1 MAETQTTIVY
11 NKLKKKIEKGE
22 YSPAQS
28 LPESALAKE
37 YNVSRNTIKKALL
50 MLESDGYVTMDLNK
64 GAKVSSYSKNE
75 VIEFLELRELLE
87 GFIVKQTV
95 PVISEKN
102 IEKLKT
108 TLDNMVMYKSSE
120 DLMNYSKANQD
131 FHKIIYASCPNKTA
145 VDVTLKLKNQM
156 RKYNSKTILIPGR
169 AEQSLKEHTDIYQ
182 AIKDRDAEKAEAC
195 IKTHISNVKNVFD
208 NYYSFLF

>member
-11 NKLKKKIEKGE
+11 NKIKKKIEIGE

-28 LPESALAKE
+28 LPESTLAKE

-50 MLESDGYVTMDLNK
+50 MLESDAYVTMDLNK

-75 VIEFLELRELLE
+75 VIEFLELREVLE
-87 GFIVKQTV
+87 GFIIKQAV
-95 PVISEKN
+95 PVFSDKN
-102 IEKLKT
+102 IDKLKI
-108 TLDNMVMYKSSE
+108 TLDNMIMYKSND
-120 DLMNYSKANQD
+120 DLMNYSKCNQE

-169 AEQSLKEHTDIYQ
+169 SDQSLKEHTDIYM
-182 AIKDRDAEKAEAC
+182 AIKERDADKAEVF
-195 IKTHISNVKNVFD
+195 IKKHIRNVRDVFE
-208 NYYSFLF
+208 NYYAILF